1 MYRTFEGWKVSVP
14 RQGSHAWGLEHGLL
28 RGMCACMLICWRPLF
43 GLLCLGTA
51 YDGPGRWGGRGGGN
65 EDSGSKEQTFLRLL
79 LFHQSS

>member
-14 RQGSHAWGLEHGLL
+14 KQGSHAWGLEHGLL
-28 RGMCACMLICWRPLF
+28 RGMCACMLICFRPLF
-43 GLLCLGTA
+43 GSLCLGIA
-51 YDGPGRWGGRGGGN
+51 YDGPGKWGRGGGN